1 MCVCMCCAKL
11 NLLITQANLNYFR
24 GLLLSVCRGE
34 GKERK
39 GKERKIEKS
48 HYTLFHLV
56 KNCYT

>member
-39 GKERKIEKS
+39 GKED
-48 HYTLFHLV
+48 
-56 KNCYT
+56 

>member
-39 GKERKIEKS
+39 GKERKGRLKNLII
-48 HYTLFHLV
+48 HYFIL
-56 KNCYT
+56 